1 MLAGVVTQTA
11 IETPIKRSYQMSSNL
26 PVRRSS
32 LFGGLSSDRA
42 AGKALSATQT
52 GAFLERAEDEARR
65 NLTLARM
72 SDLGMATRHAMDEG
86 GEIVGDLA
94 SRIENDPFGAKALS
108 GIAEDG
114 INGLRHELRRLR
126 GF

>member
-1 MLAGVVTQTA
+1 M
-11 IETPIKRSYQMSSNL
+11 PSNL

-32 LFGGLSSDRA
+32 LFGSLSTDRA

-52 GAFLERAEDEARR
+52 GAFLERTEDEARR

-72 SDLGMATRHAMDEG
+72 TDLGMATRHAMDEG
-86 GEIVGDLA
+86 GEIISDLA
-94 SRIENDPFGAKALS
+94 GRMEHDPFAKALS

>member
-1 MLAGVVTQTA
+1 MEVQKT
-11 IETPIKRSYQMSSNL
+11 MSDYL
-26 PVRRSS
+26 PAPYS
-32 LFGGLSSDRA
+32 LFGGAIASRKDKA
-42 AGKALSATQT
+42 AGKHLATIQS
-52 GAFLERAEDEARR
+52 GAFLERAQDETRR

-72 SDLGMATRHAMDEG
+72 TDLGMATRHALEEG
-86 GEIVGDLA
+86 DEIVSDLA
-94 SRIENDPFGAKALS
+94 ACIENQPFGAKALS

>member
-1 MLAGVVTQTA
+1 
-11 IETPIKRSYQMSSNL
+11 MSDYL
-26 PVRRSS
+26 PARRS
-32 LFGGLSSDRA
+32 LFGGVLASREDKA
-42 AGKALSATQT
+42 AGKQLATIQS
-52 GAFLERAEDEARR
+52 GAFLERAQDEARR

-72 SDLGMATRHAMDEG
+72 TDLGMATRHALEEG
-86 GEIVGDLA
+86 DEIVSDLA
-94 SRIENDPFGAKALS
+94 GRIENQPFGAKALS

>member
-1 MLAGVVTQTA
+1 
-11 IETPIKRSYQMSSNL
+11 MSSNNL
-26 PVRRSS
+26 PARRSS
-32 LFGGLSSDRA
+32 LFGGLSADRA

-52 GAFLERAEDEARR
+52 NAFLERAEDEASR

-94 SRIENDPFGAKALS
+94 GRIENDPFGAKALS

>member
-1 MLAGVVTQTA
+1 MSDFLPAN
-11 IETPIKRSYQMSSNL
+11 RS
-26 PVRRSS
+26 R
-32 LFGGLSSDRA
+32 FGGVLATREDKA
-42 AGKALSATQT
+42 AGKHLATIQC
-52 GAFLERAEDEARR
+52 GAFLERAQDEARR

-72 SDLGMATRHAMDEG
+72 TDLGMATRHAMDEG
-86 GEIVGDLA
+86 GEIIGDLA
-94 SRIENDPFGAKALS
+94 SRIESDPFGAKALS

>member
-1 MLAGVVTQTA
+1 MPA
-11 IETPIKRSYQMSSNL
+11 SNL
-26 PVRRSS
+26 PARRSS
-32 LFGGLSSDRA
+32 LFGALSTDRA
-42 AGKALSATQT
+42 AGKQLGSIQN

-65 NLTLARM
+65 TLTLARM
-72 SDLGMATRHAMDEG
+72 TDLGMATRHAMDEG
-86 GEIVGDLA
+86 SEIISDLA